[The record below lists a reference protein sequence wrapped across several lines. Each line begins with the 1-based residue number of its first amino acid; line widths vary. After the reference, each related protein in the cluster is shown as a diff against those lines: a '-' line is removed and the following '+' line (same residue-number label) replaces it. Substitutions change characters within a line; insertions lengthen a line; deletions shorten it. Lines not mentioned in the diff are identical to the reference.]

1 MPFTFRLKPLMRHR
15 EFKLREAQA
24 ALGAAQSLRMRVQS
38 GIDRL
43 AGAVRQESEQLERE
57 QKNGIATA
65 RYLLFKKHLS
75 FLEHELLLLNREL
88 EKASAEVQTCKLA
101 MIECDKSVKA
111 LESIETRDR
120 ELYKS
125 IQSRKQQKQLDD
137 VAVFS
142 DYRSRTGGEGEP

>member
-1 MPFTFRLKPLMRHR
+1 MPFRFRLKSLMRHR

-24 ALGAAQSLRMRVQS
+24 ALGAAQSLKMRVQS

-43 AGAVRQESEQLERE
+43 AVAVRQESEQLELE

-65 RYLLFKKHLS
+65 RYLLFKKHLT
-75 FLEHELLLLNREL
+75 FLEHELLQLSKEMG
-88 EKASAEVQTCKLA
+88 KAEAEVQACKLV

-111 LESIETRDR
+111 LESIEKRDI
-120 ELYKS
+120 ELYRS
-125 IQSRKQQKQLDD
+125 IESRKQQKQLDD

-142 DYRSRTGGEGEP
+142 DYRNRTEWGGEP